1 MSSGSAQALDSMGR
15 IHGFI
20 HIPVRLGS
28 SQDLDSMHR
37 THGFIHTRV
46 GLGRS
51 QGLDSMNRIHCFIH
65 IRGGCRCPLGMD
77 SMNRIHG
84 IIHII
89 FGRGCPQC
97 LGHMNP
103 IHGFIHRILGLGC
116 SQGLGHATQSPLL
129 IQKKLILH
137 IIRARCAELGFSFGK
152 GIFTQ
157 IRYSFPLFKFKNAKK
172 RVYFMKTKFPP
183 RAGVFVFSVFIFLE
197 SKARAIIFQAP
208 VKTSRQHGS
217 NQDQSKSNAFLV
229 A

>member
-84 IIHII
+84 IIHIL

-157 IRYSFPLFKFKNAKK
+157 IRYSFPLC
-172 RVYFMKTKFPP
+172 VYFMKTKFPP
-183 RAGVFVFSVFIFLE
+183 RAGVFFFSVFIFLE